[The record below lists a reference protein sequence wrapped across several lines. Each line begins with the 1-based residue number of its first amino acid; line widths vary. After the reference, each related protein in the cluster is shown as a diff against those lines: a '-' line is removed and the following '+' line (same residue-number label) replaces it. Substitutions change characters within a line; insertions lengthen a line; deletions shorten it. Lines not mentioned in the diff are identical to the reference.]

1 LLHCFEENI
10 GVIEFLL
17 EGPNRVISA
26 YELSLVLRLV
36 LIVRDLERSVPL
48 RGLLDQRLQGLD
60 GLLQLLALLLSVGG
74 LS

>member
-36 LIVRDLERSVPL
+36 LIVRGLERSVPL